1 MSENVAILSL
11 MAKLK
16 DNSRELAQD
25 VKKQVEYAEKNAGN
39 IQVKIDASQVR
50 KEISDVANDIQKLR
64 DGKLKGL
71 DLSKQIGTIFDT
83 FANPK
88 KGPKAYL
95 GALKNVRAD
104 LEELSQ
110 IPNVGLMKDFTS
122 KQITS
127 VLTKY
132 RGINANKYDLQEL
145 EKSKRKE
152 AEQIQAASIKA
163 LKQRLTR
170 DKNEKYASAST
181 DESIEKL
188 AKKIGIENVN
198 DAKDDIKQYSQL
210 LAIFDNLVA
219 KKEELS
225 KIDTEEGLKKN
236 IENNKT
242 LLSVIKKINGFE
254 DKLQSKYG
262 IEFEFTKLDN
272 FGANIVNKSI
282 DDYVKKGTE
291 KYKIGIK
298 KQENDLMQYVIDIAS
313 RQSESIS
320 QKQKKEINKAQ
331 INLDKR
337 KTKSGNGS
345 SNSPDPSELSDSSN
359 PTDPIKKVQ
368 DEAGDADESVNKL
381 HRDIQNLGNDSEKS
395 AKQIDEFSL
404 SFDKLKSKYSDL
416 EKYAV
421 SSEEAIN
428 KFKELEKILNS
439 RAFTDQE
446 EIDYVGYGERISA
459 MDLDLPTSDIDAYY
473 DIADNYSDLS
483 KKIHKMTAEQ
493 LDIISQQSLGQDS
506 SIQPN
511 VDDAE
516 KSTGKLKTDMSEISE
531 SAQNAN
537 LGNLKKDSEEVKDNI
552 SSAKK
557 DLEKMTAEERDE
569 YQKQIEKQ
577 LALDDET
584 GRFSELDTIIDYY
597 DKFKNTNA
605 YLKEENSLLEERA
618 ILIKK
623 GQQIGEEF
631 ISSSETGKVSIGNAI
646 SEYKPDAVLHTHPY
660 DANIDNLR
668 FSDADIKELVD
679 GTVKKA
685 MLICGDEIATM
696 DMTDV
701 SPDKFQDLQNDIL
714 GAYTAVFAR
723 YGATIED
730 GKLVGIDTLPEDI
743 QNQATDAINNIMKG
757 ILQQYNGDL
766 LFDKFGIDESGLTYS
781 YENDKNRLKKFS
793 KNESEIL
800 NKFLGAVASD
810 NPVENIKSLQKELG
824 IIKEIKTESENAEQS
839 IKKMQES
846 SKDVADT
853 KIENSAKDIKEIAD
867 QTLNDSA
874 ETASQEKNNFDDLS
888 NSIDNV
894 KDAISGKNELLST
907 ELEIAN
913 NTVSSEISLF
923 DSLSD
928 AINKVSDAI
937 KNKNDILSDNK
948 IDSLDN
954 SDQNQKED
962 NEKKD
967 NSNNSDSSRKQRKR
981 NTKYKEIESL
991 PSSYIKNKNIAY
1003 DEAIKI
1009 NNALNKTAAL
1019 QNNISEKSDSTIVS
1033 KLSSDIDE
1041 LNKKLTSGKI
1051 SLSQYENNVDQ
1062 LFDSFDKI
1070 DTSLQRAQTIIS
1082 GTLSSTIAGSFP
1094 SVVQQVESNIESLN
1108 NQLKNGSITAKQYD
1122 RSIDNIATSLKNA
1135 TNYADS
1141 YDDAMAKMKK
1151 RALEVAGSNA
1161 KFIDSGIYDKN
1172 GNLKGAKLTAIF
1184 DADGVSKKLTQTW
1197 DAINTKGIS
1206 EVTST
1211 TQKAT
1216 STIGTFFDGL
1226 RSKWGDV
1233 LKYFLTFGSIYQVFD
1248 VFKQGLNIIKDLDDA
1263 LTEMQKVSDQS
1274 YESLKAYQKESFV
1287 MANEVGTTGEQIQQ
1301 STADFLR
1308 LGESF
1313 DQAKESAKAANILF
1327 NVSEFDSIDEATESL
1342 IAMSSAYK
1350 ELDKMEIND
1359 KLNNIGNN
1367 YSIATDGLATAL
1379 QKSASA
1385 LTTAGN
1391 DIDEAI
1397 ALITAGNAVVQD
1409 PDSVGAGV
1417 RTIALRLVGTEAAK
1431 AELEE
1436 IGEDTS
1442 DFIVQTASKINEE
1455 FKAFTAV
1462 QSNDFK
1468 GISILDENGNN
1479 RNTYEVLKDVAEI
1492 YSEIVE
1498 TDKKFGTNHL
1508 NGLLEL
1514 IAGKNRSNIAASII
1528 QNKDILNSV
1537 YEDAKKSEGSAM
1549 EENQKYLDSISGH
1562 LDQLKNKWQ
1571 EVWVDTANRD
1581 QVNFFVDLG
1590 KSILDVVDNIGLLQ
1604 TALGAIGLLY
1614 GAKNAI
1620 TGEGIFSTLF
1630 GWPKSRQQ
1638 IMLCQLLSEPSIIKN
1653 YI

>member
-145 EKSKRKE
+145 EKTKRKD
-152 AEQIQAASIKA
+152 AEQIQATSIKA

-170 DKNEKYASAST
+170 EKNEKYVSAST

-188 AKKIGIENVN
+188 AKKIGIENIK

-219 KKEELS
+219 KKEALS
-225 KIDTEEGLKKN
+225 KIDTEEGLKQN

-242 LLSVIKKINGFE
+242 LLSVIKQINGLE
-254 DKLQSKYG
+254 GKLQSKYG
-262 IEFEFTKLDN
+262 VGFELTKLDN

-282 DDYVKKGTE
+282 DDYVKKSTE
-291 KYKIGIK
+291 KYKTGIK
-298 KQENDLMQYVIDIAS
+298 KQENDLNQYIVDIAS
-313 RQSESIS
+313 RQSDRITQRQNKEIAKVQAKIDKKKDKLADNSSHQSEISSSIQNVQNPVDNVDESIS
-320 QKQKKEINKAQ
+320 
-331 INLDKR
+331 NL
-337 KTKSGNGS
+337 N
-345 SNSPDPSELSDSSN
+345 
-359 PTDPIKKVQ
+359 
-368 DEAGDADESVNKL
+368 
-381 HRDIQNLGNDSEKS
+381 RDIQNLGEDSGKS
-395 AKQIDEFSL
+395 AKQIDEFAL

-421 SSEEAIN
+421 SGEEAIN

-439 RAFTDQE
+439 RAFTAQE
-446 EIDYVGYGERISA
+446 ETDYVGYGERISA
-459 MDLDLPTSDIDAYY
+459 MDLDLPTMDIDGYY

-646 SEYKPDAVLHTHPY
+646 SEYKPDAILHTHPY

-701 SPDKFQDLQNDIL
+701 SPDKFNDLQNDIL

-730 GKLVGIDTLPEDI
+730 GKLVGIDKLPEEI

-766 LFDKFGIDESGLTYS
+766 LFDKFAVDENGSTYS

-793 KNESEIL
+793 KNESDIL

-846 SKDVADT
+846 SKDATDT
-853 KIENSAKDIKEIAD
+853 AIENAAKDIKEIAD

-1108 NQLKNGSITAKQYD
+1108 NQLKDGSITAKQYD

-1638 IMLCQLLSEPSIIKN
+1638 IMLCQLLSEPFIIKN